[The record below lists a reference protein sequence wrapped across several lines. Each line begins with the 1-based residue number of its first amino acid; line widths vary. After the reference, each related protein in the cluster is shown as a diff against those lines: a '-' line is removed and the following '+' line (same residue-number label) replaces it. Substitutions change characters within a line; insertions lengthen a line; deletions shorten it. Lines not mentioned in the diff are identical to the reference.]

1 MNWMFDQLPNVA
13 CIAGRDVMLGS
24 PVLCA
29 AHFEDDH
36 SWDRDRRNPHSWAFS
51 GAGGNEAAQAMVVA
65 MSEVLELHPELNS
78 LADLAPGWIA
88 TRPAV
93 GEAWQRQ
100 QEPAIGRYRPRSRC
114 P

>member
-36 SWDRDRRNPHSWAFS
+36 SWAFS

-65 MSEVLELHPELNS
+65 ISEVLKLHPELNS

-88 TRPAV
+88 TWPAV

-100 QEPAIGRYRPRSRC
+100 QEPA
-114 P
+114 